1 MFSDEGFKSPH
12 SDTQLSGA
20 PCASDHVEVHHH
32 DAGHNDRHNTLRS
45 GEWLRASIR
54 PVTMTIPWGLR
65 VPPMHSITLTKSPKH
80 PLNSLNTKPPR
91 EFWVGIDVRKRLTM
105 HYCWIWSREVVPW
118 FVSYIIYIY
127 IVKHDQVLF
136 DCRTRFAL
144 ECIQS
149 CSPRIWIKVNI

>member
-1 MFSDEGFKSPH
+1 MRVFKYNIYIYITYITFLLSSDEGFKSPH

-32 DAGHNDRHNTLRS
+32 DARHNDRHNTLRS

-80 PLNSLNTKPPR
+80 PLNSLNTKADHALLLNL
-91 EFWVGIDVRKRLTM
+91 IKRSGAM
-105 HYCWIWSREVVPW
+105 VCIIH
-118 FVSYIIYIY
+118 IYIY
-127 IVKHDQVLF
+127 SNVTSFCLIVAHVL
-136 DCRTRFAL
+136 L
-144 ECIQS
+144 
-149 CSPRIWIKVNI
+149 